1 MGPIGRV
8 GSRENPVHVLAV
20 VTDSGKVAR
29 RRRSTSVVLPLLMP
43 DESTIQPAGETGP
56 VPPPGV
62 SQGNGIKGGGDT
74 ASLRS
79 SETFGVQKTDSEIGK
94 AVLEL
99 GLVTNEELASARDA
113 LKDASADSDPNQR
126 SLTDILVA
134 RQLLT
139 KPQAERIRKRADQRR
154 ASQVPGYQLMGQLGK
169 GAMATVYKARQT
181 SLDRIVALKV
191 LPERSS
197 ADPDFVDRFYKEGQA
212 AARLSHNNIVQA
224 IDVGET
230 PDGRHYF
237 VMEYLEGKTLYDIMQ
252 PPPVGQGRTFGEAEA
267 LDIGI
272 QMADALAHAHQ
283 RGLIHRDVKPKNIIL
298 TPNGKAK
305 LTDLGLARD
314 VSDKAAA
321 EGEAGKAFGT
331 PYYISPEQIR
341 GEVDVDHRADLYGLG
356 ATLYHLLV
364 GRPPFEGESPTA
376 VMHKHLRDDLVP
388 PDHLNVALGTGI
400 SEVVEY
406 SMGKQREERYQSAD
420 QMLEDLR
427 LVAAGEPP
435 RHARQAVDFGSLAD
449 MEQAARQSTIDVQ
462 PRPSV
467 MERPEFIVMMAILAA
482 SIIGNLILVLVVL
495 S

>member
-1 MGPIGRV
+1 MSAEPNDTETPEPAAASAAPAPPGAAPPPSNGTN
-8 GSRENPVHVLAV
+8 G
-20 VTDSGKVAR
+20 G
-29 RRRSTSVVLPLLMP
+29 RST
-43 DESTIQPAGETGP
+43 
-56 VPPPGV
+56 PG
-62 SQGNGIKGGGDT
+62 SDT

-79 SETFGVQKTDSEIGK
+79 SETFGVHKTDSEIGK
-94 AVLEL
+94 AVVEL
-99 GLVTNEELASARDA
+99 GLITPDELEEARTE
-113 LKDASADSDPNQR
+113 LKNANAESDPSQR

-139 KPQAERIRKRADQRR
+139 QGQAQRIRKRADQRR
-154 ASQVPGYQLMGQLGK
+154 AGQVPGYQLMGQLGK
-169 GAMATVYKARQT
+169 GAMATVYRARQL

-197 ADPDFVDRFYKEGQA
+197 RDPDFVDRFYKEGQA

-252 PPPVGQGRTFGEAEA
+252 PPPVGEGRNFSENEA

-272 QMADALAHAHQ
+272 QMADALAHAHK

-298 TPNGKAK
+298 TPDGKAK

-364 GRPPFEGESPTA
+364 GRPPYEGDSPTA
-376 VMHKHLRDDLVP
+376 VMHKHLRDELVP
-388 PDHLNVALGTGI
+388 PDHLNVALGAGI
-400 SEVVEY
+400 SEVIEY
-406 SMGKQREERYQSAD
+406 SMAKRREERYQNAD
-420 QMLEDLR
+420 QMVEDLR
-427 LVAAGEPP
+427 LVAGGEPP
-435 RHARQAVDFGSLAD
+435 RYARQAVDFGSLAD
-449 MEQAARQSTIDVQ
+449 MEQSARQSTIDVV
-462 PRPSV
+462 PPSGGLWD
-467 MERPEFIVMMAILAA
+467 RPEFIVAVAVGSA
-482 SIIGNLILVLVVL
+482 SVLVNIILLLFVIG
-495 S
+495 